1 MIKMINRKSGF
12 SNMFVLLLAVI
23 IITGISCKKFIY
35 DPPITTTYGSKFW
48 VSERAV
54 DQSTL
59 AMYVQLRNGLKSS
72 ASHFIFGDLTTDVFH
87 CAYNADWTLNAVKAG
102 NNPPFFFSYV
112 PYKEGV
118 LQNWSRFY
126 KLIAQCNL
134 VLQNVPPMQNSL
146 FSSRKKNEYVGEALF
161 MRAYTYFYIT
171 RVWGDPVYVSQT
183 YNDIDY
189 GNIPPV
195 PRSPEAAVL
204 DSCLRDLRTA
214 SSYLGYVNGDPA
226 QSTRANKGTVYSLMA
241 HIFAW
246 QHKYDSVHVYA
257 SKVINEGGYSLEP
270 AATYSDIWAGQKSS
284 ESIFELPMMANDQ
297 SIIAET
303 DVTGGKPG
311 FFGVFLKGDI
321 INRAG
326 NNCWI
331 VPTNGMTGVLF
342 QDKND
347 MRFTTQLQPVAASNG
362 DEAGYMF
369 LKYSN
374 VKYKNEQ
381 DKTSPYVNNNLVL
394 LRLSDILL
402 LDAEALAS
410 TGNIEGARS
419 LVKQTE
425 DRAGITGYTAPASAY
440 DMLDEIVMERG
451 RELMGEGC
459 WYYDLIRTESAQ
471 GWLQYIGYPAA
482 RLTPDNKGYYWP
494 LDMNALFPYD
504 NLLTQNPWWLKNK

>member
-1 MIKMINRKSGF
+1 MIKTIFKKPGFINIY
-12 SNMFVLLLAVI
+12 LLLLTVLV
-23 IITGISCKKFIY
+23 ITGSSCKKFIY

-48 VSERAV
+48 VTEKAV
-54 DQSTL
+54 DQAAL
-59 AMYVQLRNGLKSS
+59 AMYVQLRSSLKSS
-72 ASHFIFGDLTTDVFH
+72 SSHFVFGDLTTDVFH
-87 CAYNADWTLNAVKAG
+87 CSYNADWTLNAVKAS
-102 NNPPFFFSYV
+102 NSPAFFFSYV

-126 KLIAQCNL
+126 KLIAQSNL
-134 VLQNVPPMQNSL
+134 LLQNVPAMQNSL
-146 FSSRKKNEYVGEALF
+146 FNTKTKNEYVGEALF

-171 RVWGDPVYVSQT
+171 RVWGDPVYVSKT
-183 YNDIDY
+183 YNDVDY

-195 PRSPEAAVL
+195 PRSPENAVL
-204 DSCLRDLRTA
+204 DSCLKDLRVAA
-214 SSYLGYVNGDPA
+214 SYMNYANGDVTL
-226 QSTRANKGTVYSLMA
+226 STRANKGSAYALMA

-257 SKVINEGGYSLEP
+257 SKVINEGSYSLEP
-270 AATYSDIWAGQKSS
+270 ASSYNNIWAGQKSS
-284 ESIFELPMMANDQ
+284 ENIFEIPMMANDN
-297 SIIAET
+297 SIISET

-331 VPTNGMTGVLF
+331 VPANGMTGVLF
-342 QDKND
+342 SDQND
-347 MRFTTQLQPVAASNG
+347 VRFKTLLQPVAASNG

-374 VKYKNEQ
+374 VKYKNEA

-410 TGNIEGARS
+410 TGNIEGARNQ
-419 LVKQTE
+419 LKQTE
-425 DRAGITGYTAPASAY
+425 DRAGISGYTAPTTAY
-440 DMLDEIVMERG
+440 DMLDEIVIERG

-459 WYYDLIRTESAQ
+459 WFYDLIRTDAAQ
-471 GWLQYIGYPAA
+471 GWLNYIGYPTTRIA
-482 RLTPDNKGYYWP
+482 PDNKGYYWP